1 MDNLYNKIL
10 TATLE
15 YGQGYDQMVVSIKE
29 EVTTNYDYADK
40 LNEEVLDY
48 HIQKIIYTLNENQNI
63 QTLKMIYKNRIDGQL
78 KALLD
83 TIDSHKK
90 DEKEIEIDFNDN
102 EEITE
107 VFFYLTK
114 DNRLA
119 ALSLKTNLGKVK
131 QIGNQGNAE
140 AIIDENLKGG
150 ENIVFGFGVNAGQ
163 KFGVSSIYC
172 YFMDKNKYGI
182 ILYSGLLHLRAK
194 LKTNPQYRKIME
206 TKRASLNEKQR
217 LILDTCDLP
226 DTAFFPI
233 ATYIM
238 SH

>member
-1 MDNLYNKIL
+1 MI
-10 TATLE
+10 
-15 YGQGYDQMVVSIKE
+15 GSIQD
-29 EVTTNYDYADK
+29 EVTTNYDFADK
-40 LNEEVLDY
+40 LKEEVLDY
-48 HIQKIIYTLNENQNI
+48 HIHKIIYTLNENQNI
-63 QTLKMIYKNRIDGQL
+63 QTFKMIYKNRIDGQL
-78 KALLD
+78 RALLD

-90 DEKEIEIDFNDN
+90 NEKEIEIEFKDN
-102 EEITE
+102 EEIIE
-107 VFFYLTK
+107 VFFYTTK
-114 DNRLA
+114 DDRLA
-119 ALSLKTNLGKVK
+119 ALSIKTNLGTVK

-140 AIIDENLKGG
+140 PIIDENLKGG

-172 YFMDKNKYGI
+172 YFMDKNQYGI

-194 LKTNPQYRKIME
+194 LKINPKYKSEME
-206 TKRASLNEKQR
+206 TKRESLNEKQK

-226 DTAFFPI
+226 DAAFFPI